1 MLRGNEIETAYAA
14 LFKPNSNKFSNPHSQ
29 EHCSA
34 NGDQI
39 RMMGLNTGQ
48 QVRIERP
55 TENGT
60 TLALYTIFGA
70 HDEEPNSIF
79 IDYKDPEDVE
89 KRFGLPGTGSFQ
101 GKINAQVAAVGL
113 TDAQAK
119 AYSEFIEHLTDDDHN
134 SELVVIA
141 PHGGNIEE
149 HTDEQAEH
157 VARKLPSDCVSVWMC
172 KGFKKGGGAFARWHI
187 TSTDISEESFP
198 KLKKIIG
205 RHFKYSIAFH
215 GWDGEKNSICIGGS
229 VSYDLKQEI
238 KTAIANAVSGSGI
251 EVAIGGDNDGGGD
264 KICPLNFNGN
274 DSNNIVNRLST
285 NGGIQIE
292 QSEKARDDYGCKIAE
307 AVANV
312 IRPKLIV

>member
-1 MLRGNEIETAYAA
+1 MLRRNEIETAYAA

-34 NGDQI
+34 NGHEI

-79 IDYKDPEDVE
+79 VDYKDPENVE
-89 KRFGLPGTGSFQ
+89 KRFGLSGTGSFQ

-119 AYSEFIEHLTDDDHN
+119 AYSEFIEHLSDDGHN

-141 PHGGNIEE
+141 PHGGDIEE
-149 HTDEQAEH
+149 HTEMSRRNMLPNSFHLRVFLYGCAKVLRKE
-157 VARKLPSDCVSVWMC
+157 VAPLLVGTLLRQILARNHFRSLKRLLGVTLNMLLPSMDGTA
-172 KGFKKGGGAFARWHI
+172 KRNPFALEDQYR
-187 TSTDISEESFP
+187 
-198 KLKKIIG
+198 II
-205 RHFKYSIAFH
+205 
-215 GWDGEKNSICIGGS
+215 
-229 VSYDLKQEI
+229 
-238 KTAIANAVSGSGI
+238 
-251 EVAIGGDNDGGGD
+251 
-264 KICPLNFNGN
+264 
-274 DSNNIVNRLST
+274 
-285 NGGIQIE
+285 
-292 QSEKARDDYGCKIAE
+292 
-307 AVANV
+307 
-312 IRPKLIV
+312 